1 MSHTRLSKIH
11 PDTYVRMATYVAVAT
26 AILLVVLKLYAW
38 IVSDSVSIL
47 STLVDSFL
55 DLLASAINLLAVRH
69 ALSPAD
75 REHRFGHGKAE
86 PLAALGQSGF
96 IIGSGLFVLI
106 EALSHLSN
114 PEPITHGMVGIVVI
128 LISIVLTIALV
139 SFQKFVIRISKSEAI
154 EADSLHYQG
163 DILINFSVL
172 FSLGISL
179 YWGLPFI
186 DSLFGAGIAIF
197 LVYSASKIIRK
208 SLDSL
213 MDRELPDEEREKV
226 LQIALSHPKV
236 RGLHDLRTRRAG
248 RTTFIQLHLEMDG
261 HIELNEAH
269 TVSDEVQANI
279 EAVFDEAE
287 VIIHED
293 PAGIEDQRDH
303 F

>member
-1 MSHTRLSKIH
+1 
-11 PDTYVRMATYVAVAT
+11 MATYVAVAT
-26 AILLVVLKLYAW
+26 AILLVLLKLYAW

-114 PEPITHGMVGIVVI
+114 PEPITHGMVGIIVI
-128 LISIVLTIALV
+128 LVSIVLTIVLV

-172 FSLGISL
+172 ISLGISL